1 MKRSYY
7 LFSNGELKRRDNS
20 LIIKNTRTS
29 KYIPVE
35 DVNQIYVFGEI
46 SFNSKLTNF
55 LFQNNIT
62 VHFFNYYGY
71 YSGSFYPRE
80 NLLSGD
86 VHLKQAVNHLNFHK
100 RLLIAK
106 EFINSASFNIS
117 RNLKYYNRKGIT
129 LEFQIKEIDFLRK
142 KINNVNS
149 IEELMGIE
157 GNIRKIYYSTWDFF
171 INQNINFK
179 KREKHPPK
187 NWINS
192 LISFINSLIYTT
204 TLTEIYH
211 THLDPTISFLHS
223 PSERRYSLS
232 LDISEI
238 FKPIVGD
245 RLIFSLLN
253 KNMITHES
261 FIEEFNHIILK
272 DSAKKIILKEFDE
285 RLKQTIKHK
294 KLNKKVSY
302 RRLFRLECYK
312 LEKHVTEDTKY
323 EGFKIWW

>member
-20 LIIKNTRTS
+20 LIIKNDKTS

-80 NLLSGD
+80 SLLSGD
-86 VHLKQAVNHLNFHK
+86 VHLKQAVSHLNFQK

-106 EFINSASFNIS
+106 EFIDSASFNIS
-117 RNLKYYNRKGIT
+117 RNLKYYNRKEVN
-129 LEFQIKEIDFLRK
+129 LETQIKDIELLRNK
-142 KINNVNS
+142 LNKVNS

-157 GNIRKIYYSTWDFF
+157 GNIRKIYYSTWNFF
-171 INQNINFK
+171 INQNINFH

-223 PSERRYSLS
+223 PSERRFSLS

-238 FKPIVGD
+238 FKPIIGD

-272 DSAKKIILKEFDE
+272 DSSKKIILKEFDE

-302 RRLFRLECYK
+302 RKLIRLECYK
-312 LEKHVTEDTKY
+312 LEKHIIEEKKY

>member
-20 LIIKNTRTS
+20 LIIKNDKTS

-80 NLLSGD
+80 SLLSGD
-86 VHLKQAVNHLNFHK
+86 VHLKQAVSHLNFQK

-106 EFINSASFNIS
+106 EFIDSASFNIS
-117 RNLKYYNRKGIT
+117 RNLKYYNRKEVN
-129 LEFQIKEIDFLRK
+129 LETQIKDIELLRNK
-142 KINNVNS
+142 LNKVNS

-157 GNIRKIYYSTWDFF
+157 GNIRKIYYSTWNFF
-171 INQNINFK
+171 INQNINFH

-223 PSERRYSLS
+223 PSERRFSLS

-238 FKPIVGD
+238 FKPIIGD

-272 DSAKKIILKEFDE
+272 DSSKKIILKEFDE
-285 RLKQTIKHK
+285 RLKKTIKHK
-294 KLNKKVSY
+294 KLNRKVSY
-302 RRLFRLECYK
+302 RKLIRLECYK
-312 LEKHVTEDTKY
+312 LEKHIIEEKKY